1 MTNNSIPQ
9 RDCLGQHLNLR
20 VIASVL
26 RPPGMKFPSE
36 THLREV
42 KTCALY
48 LMKGI
53 KNFLKQN
60 LLQTLMLNQ
69 IFRASK

>member
-26 RPPGMKFPSE
+26 RPPGMKFPSKN
-36 THLREV
+36 HLREM

-48 LMKGI
+48 LVKGI
-53 KNFLKQN
+53 KNFLNEN
-60 LLQTLMLNQ
+60 LLQTWMLNQ
-69 IFRASK
+69 IFSAAK